1 VAVVGS
7 GWIRTGCGS
16 PPACT
21 MDADTVAG
29 RKVHITFGAFALI
42 EIASSLYGYTNDM
55 DYNVGSRI
63 RVRLYSGK
71 FVEAEITAIVN
82 QSTGRKIRISF
93 GKESVSI
100 NPEQIIEVLP

>member
-42 EIASSLYGYTNDM
+42 VDDTQ
-55 DYNVGSRI
+55 
-63 RVRLYSGK
+63 
-71 FVEAEITAIVN
+71 IV
-82 QSTGRKIRISF
+82 
-93 GKESVSI
+93 KEC
-100 NPEQIIEVLP
+100 ET